1 VHGHPGQPVPSVL
14 TGRVRVGGWQ
24 PVPTVSGMLAM
35 ATFPTFSTMPKM
47 MPTMLLRMIF
57 SERGRSLVWMLL
69 LLLSGGV
76 ANSSASGAEGQAAAS
91 KPLRLISLNPSLTAI
106 VLRLGAADSLVGV
119 DDYSA
124 QVLPEVADRPTVGG
138 LFDPSLE
145 RVVALRPDR
154 VLIVAGVDQQSHAE
168 RLEKMGIEV
177 EIFRN
182 ERLEEVL
189 ENIERIGALLARDA
203 AAADRIGAI
212 LEMRAAVAVAAR
224 GRERPSTLAIITRTP
239 LFVVGADT
247 FLDEMLEAVG
257 ARNLGRRLGKGY
269 PSASIEWLIGV
280 APELLLDL
288 TPGAERAADF
298 WARWPSLPAVRANR
312 VVDVDASRISLPG
325 PDLDRALR
333 ALAVVV
339 HGESISVAIDKA
351 LHVAGVGAEHA
362 VVGSSFDRGG
372 SVR

>member
-1 VHGHPGQPVPSVL
+1 MHGPPGQPVPSVL

-24 PVPTVSGMLAM
+24 PAPTVSGMLAM
-35 ATFPTFSTMPKM
+35 ATFPTFWTMPKM

-69 LLLSGGV
+69 LLLLGGV
-76 ANSSASGAEGQAAAS
+76 ANSSAPRAEGRAAANT
-91 KPLRLISLNPSLTAI
+91 PLRLISLNPSLTAI

-119 DDYSA
+119 DDYST

-168 RLEKMGIEV
+168 RLEKLGIEV

-182 ERLEEVL
+182 ERLDEVL

-212 LEMRAAVAVAAR
+212 LEMREAVAVAAR

-333 ALAVVV
+333 ALAVAV
-339 HGESISVAIDKA
+339 HGESISAAIDKA